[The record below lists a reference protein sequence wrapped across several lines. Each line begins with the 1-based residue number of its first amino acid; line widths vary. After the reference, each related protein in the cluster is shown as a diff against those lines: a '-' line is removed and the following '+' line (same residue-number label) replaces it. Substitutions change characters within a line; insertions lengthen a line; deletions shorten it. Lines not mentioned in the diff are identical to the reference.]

1 MPCISIQMY
10 LVLFFEHRFCR
21 HCWRGREGN
30 AEDFNLYY
38 KTGFMNM
45 QLNENQKH
53 LIQNIEKPLNFC
65 LLIKIEQLC
74 S

>member
-1 MPCISIQMY
+1 LYFSTNTISVDI
-10 LVLFFEHRFCR
+10 VGEG
-21 HCWRGREGN
+21 WEGN

-45 QLNENQKH
+45 KLNEKH
-53 LIQNIEKPLNFC
+53 KHVIQNIEKPLNLG
-65 LLIKIEQLC
+65 LLLKIEQLC